1 VNVDDLDPFGTLCE
15 VPDGVVVREITPRLW
30 DGRDRPDEWLPWV
43 HSLVQATGLAP
54 WWEKKIAAAKEKP
67 GRPNGVSVEAALTGL
82 FGTASINRGFAHT
95 EVARLLHTTASDALQ
110 DVLGI
115 RPLLHGTARLTGD
128 LATSKHLKRD
138 WAIERRVGRRMDS
151 MIDVIN
157 PSPWKQPQRLV
168 TEEEAALMLREKTP
182 EQLAQAQADLDK
194 VVQDILAAPYKV
206 MNRDLRRQWNGA
218 KSVDGTGMPLA
229 ARKRGEWS
237 KHVSWD
243 RDGGWFSHADKPTGD
258 RHAHRKTKAT
268 SKVKKGK
275 SKGAKVS
282 RTPADGYFG
291 MEAHLIIAADDT
303 VGDRSYFPALPLALA
318 LDAPAFR
325 PGVNA
330 TGLLRELNDRKV
342 KKGILSGDRLYIG
355 QNPERFHALV
365 EEYGG
370 AMLTDFRIDMLGRQ
384 GNHQGA
390 DQIEGN
396 EFCPMMPDVLANATI
411 YYRDKTHAD
420 YKNLPL
426 WQARMKARTVWMM
439 RNKSAP
445 KEDGRR
451 QLQCPSAGS
460 SPVMKCSLKPQSVD
474 LVLLTKQ
481 PDGTVADSR
490 PEVIIHEDKIKNGE
504 VPTCCSQPTFTLQK
518 ADGLKHRQ
526 AEQYGLPK
534 HAAKHQAMRNSQE
547 GIHNFAKD
555 DQHEALASPG
565 KRRKRG
571 VAAQRLYQAIGW
583 AVAALRKIVFFIK
596 HARTDSTGRLWVP
609 RDLNNPSGG
618 TALGAVG
625 YRDELDR
632 FDEDDPPETT

>member
-1 VNVDDLDPFGTLCE
+1 MNVDDRDPFGTLSE

-43 HSLVQATGLAP
+43 HRLVQATDLVP
-54 WWEKKIAAAKEKP
+54 WWEQKILDAKVKS
-67 GRPNGVSVEAALTGL
+67 GRPNGVTVEAALTGL
-82 FGTASINRGFAHT
+82 FGTASMGRGFAHT
-95 EVARLLHTTASDALQ
+95 EVARLLHTTASDELQ

-115 RPLLHGTARLTGD
+115 RPLLHGTARLTGEQ
-128 LATSKHLKRD
+128 ATSKHLKRD
-138 WAIERRVGRRMDS
+138 WAIERRVGRRSDS
-151 MIDVIN
+151 TIDVIN
-157 PSPWKQPQRLV
+157 PSPWEQPDRLI
-168 TEEEAALMLREKTP
+168 TADEAETRLRDKTP
-182 EQLAQAQADLDK
+182 EQLAQAQEDLDK

-206 MNRDLRRQWNGA
+206 MPRAIRRQWNGA
-218 KSVDGTGMPLA
+218 KAVDGTGIPLA

-237 KHVSWD
+237 QHVSWD

-258 RHAHRKTKAT
+258 RHAHRKTKST
-268 SKVKKGK
+268 SKVKTKGK
-275 SKGAKVS
+275 SKIA
-282 RTPADGYFG
+282 RTPADGFFG
-291 MEAHLIIAADDT
+291 MEAHLIIAADDS
-303 VGDRSYFPALPLALA
+303 VGNRSYFPALPLALA
-318 LDAPAFR
+318 LDAPGFR
-325 PGVNA
+325 PAENA
-330 TGLLRELNDRKV
+330 TGLLRNLNNRKV
-342 KKGILSGDRLYIG
+342 KKGVLSGDRLYIG
-355 QNPERFHALV
+355 QNPEKFHALV

-370 AMLTDFRIDMLGRQ
+370 SLITDFRIDMLGRQ
-384 GNHQGA
+384 GNYQGA
-390 DQIEGN
+390 DQVEGN
-396 EFCPMMPDVLANATI
+396 EFCPMMPDDLANATI

-426 WQARMKARTVWMM
+426 WKERMKARTIYMM

-451 QLQCPSAGS
+451 QLQCPAAGS
-460 SPVMKCSLKPQSVD
+460 SPLVKCALKPKSVD

-490 PEVIIHEDKIKNGE
+490 PDIVVREDRLKDGE

-526 AEQYGLPK
+526 AEQYGLPR
-534 HAAKHQAMRNSQE
+534 HAAIHKALRNSQE

-555 DQHEALASPG
+555 DQHEALAAPG

-571 VAAQRLYQAIGW
+571 IAAQRLYQAIGW

-596 HARTDSTGRLWVP
+596 HARTDADGRLYVM
-609 RDLNNPSGG
+609 RHLNDPNGDA
-618 TALGAVG
+618 ALGEVG

-632 FDEDDPPETT
+632 FDEDDPPEAA